1 MAYGYP
7 ALKRTALP
15 AAHQR
20 GQAMVLILLVT
31 VVAVLIGLSLVN
43 TGIIASEKLQLQNAA
58 DATAYSISTIEAR
71 DLNFTAYTNRAM
83 VANEVAIGQ
92 MVGMASWAT
101 MVAATPAWLDFYLS
115 PIYAVP
121 VVGQIIMGIIRA
133 LRAVTGVIKTGVL
146 AFTKAVSK
154 VIPYVNQAYSTAQRG
169 MHLATLYFGGMS
181 LFEVMNA
188 NADNARLSVFGWLAL
203 ARHINTY
210 FGDLSFKDDSF
221 VTSYRQSKSSNLIP
235 QRGGD
240 PASDAQKEG
249 MQQLAALI
257 HASRDP
263 FSTNRECKN
272 NPIFG
277 GLCKDPGGWAIP
289 MMVPINVKLELK
301 PLGFCVLCLNLQFN
315 VNLSRKG
322 GTDLRAKSQGK
333 DKEDH
338 YIWTAVDTVGMA
350 VYANLSAIVLGLQVV
365 PSFFRD
371 RHLDVPFGIGAA
383 QAAATGDQIRP
394 VPLDKT
400 LWPKDAGGE
409 TIKKGYGSSP
419 LIAPVSWLFP
429 SPFPG
434 AGGPSFAAA
443 SNNINASYK
452 GLPRYNETKAGPD
465 SIKLD
470 KKFKLGFEAPYLVIG
485 MVKDMDKV
493 KQSPGQGRFAL
504 DPHAGDGSLA
514 VIAKSEVFFNR
525 PNDLTW
531 YARGDGKTELANT
544 FNPYWDARLVDTSV
558 LDRTAALAIQQ
569 GQPFIPG
576 EFNRALEAL
585 EKLLDVLKK

>member
-1 MAYGYP
+1 M
-7 ALKRTALP
+7 
-15 AAHQR
+15 
-20 GQAMVLILLVT
+20 LILLVT

-58 DATAYSISTIEAR
+58 DATAYSISTLEAR

-121 VVGQIIMGIIRA
+121 IVGQVIMGIVKA
-133 LRAVTGVIKTGVL
+133 LRAVTGVIKTGVI
-146 AFTKAVSK
+146 AFTKVVSK
-154 VIPYVNQAYSTAQRG
+154 VIPYINQAYSTAQRG

-188 NADNARLSVFGWLAL
+188 NTQDARLSVFGWLAL
-203 ARHINTY
+203 ARHLNTY
-210 FGDLSFKDDSF
+210 FGDLAFKDDAF

-249 MQQLAALI
+249 MQQLSALI

-263 FSTNRECKN
+263 FSTNRDCSK

-277 GLCKDPGGWAIP
+277 GLCKGPYGGWDIP
-289 MMVPINVKLELK
+289 MLPPIKVKIELK
-301 PLGFCVLCLNLQFN
+301 PFKFCVLCLNIDFSI
-315 VNLSRKG
+315 NLSRKG
-322 GTDLRAKSQGK
+322 GTDLRAISQGK

-338 YIWTAVDTVGMA
+338 YVWTAVDTVGMA

-371 RHLDVPFGIGAA
+371 QRLDVPFGIGAA
-383 QAAATGDQIRP
+383 QAAGSSDQIRP
-394 VPLDKT
+394 FPLDRT
-400 LWPKDAGGE
+400 LWPKGSGGE
-409 TIKKGYGSSP
+409 TIKKGYGNSP

-429 SPFPG
+429 SPLPG
-434 AGGPSFAAA
+434 AGGPSFAAF
-443 SNNINASYK
+443 SNNINSGYK

-465 SIKLD
+465 PIRID
-470 KKFKLGFEAPYLVIG
+470 KKFKLGFEAPYLLIG
-485 MVKDMDKV
+485 MVKDMNKI
-493 KQSPGQGRFAL
+493 KQSPGKGRFAL

-514 VIAKSEVFFNR
+514 VLGKSEVWFSR
-525 PNDLTW
+525 PNDLLW
-531 YARGDGKTELANT
+531 YARSDGKTELANA

-569 GQPFIPG
+569 GQPFLPG
-576 EFNRALEAL
+576 EVSRALEAL
-585 EKLLDVLKK
+585 ERLLSFLKPKS

>member
-1 MAYGYP
+1 MPVG
-7 ALKRTALP
+7 LP
-15 AAHQR
+15 LSRQR
-20 GQAMVLILLVT
+20 GQALVLILLLS
-31 VVAVLIGLSLVN
+31 VVAVLIGLSLIN

-71 DLNFTAYTNRAM
+71 DLNFAAYTNRAM

-121 VVGQIIMGIIRA
+121 VVGQIILGIIRA
-133 LRAVTGVIKTGVL
+133 LRAVTGVIKTGVQ

-154 VIPYVNQAYSTAQRG
+154 VIPYFNQAYSTAQRG
-169 MHLATLYFGGMS
+169 MHLASLYFGGMS

-203 ARHINTY
+203 ARHMNTY
-210 FGDLSFKDDSF
+210 FGDLAFKDDSF

-240 PASDAQKEG
+240 PASDEQKAG
-249 MQQLAALI
+249 MAQLAALI

-289 MMVPINVKLELK
+289 MMPPIKVKIELK
-301 PLGFCVLCLNLQFN
+301 PLKFCVLCLNIDFN
-315 VNLSRKG
+315 INLSRKG

-350 VYANLSAIVLGLQVV
+350 VYANLSAIVMGIQVV

-371 RHLDVPFGIGAA
+371 RRLDVPFGIGAA
-383 QAAATGDQIRP
+383 QAASTGDQVRP
-394 VPLDKT
+394 FPLDKT
-400 LWPKDAGGE
+400 LWPKGAGGE

-434 AGGPSFAAA
+434 AGGPSFAAS
-443 SNNINASYK
+443 SNNINTSYK

-465 SIKLD
+465 PIRID
-470 KKFKLGFEAPYLVIG
+470 KKLKLGFEAPYLVIA
-485 MVKDMDKV
+485 MVKDMDRV
-493 KQSPGQGRFAL
+493 KQSPGKGRFAL
-504 DPHAGDGSLA
+504 DPHAGGQALA
-514 VIAKSEVFFNR
+514 VLGKSEVFFSR
-525 PNDLTW
+525 PNDLLW
-531 YARGDGKTELANT
+531 YARADGKTELANA
-544 FNPYWDARLVDTSV
+544 FNPYWDARLVDTSAI
-558 LDRTAALAIQQ
+558 DRSLALLLQQ
-569 GQPFIPG
+569 GQPFLPG
-576 EFNRALEAL
+576 EGVKLLESL
-585 EKLLDVLKK
+585 EKMFNFLKP